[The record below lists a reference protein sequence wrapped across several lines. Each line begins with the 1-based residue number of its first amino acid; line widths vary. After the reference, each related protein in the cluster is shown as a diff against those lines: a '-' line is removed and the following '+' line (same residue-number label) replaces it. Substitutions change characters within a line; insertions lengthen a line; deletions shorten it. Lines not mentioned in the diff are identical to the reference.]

1 MPRPAIYKTDGG
13 AINRF
18 VCCPYSLIQDQCGDG
33 EEFYLN
39 CPDTATHIIDNEPVT
54 IVPEV
59 VPPTL
64 GEVKAAKLAEL
75 ASARYTEEVG
85 GIVVGGVTIATDR
98 ESQSMLTGAYVSLK
112 QGLMQSVNWKGDDGW
127 VTATLTEIE
136 PIAQAVGQH
145 IAVKQVVAQNQ
156 AGRLSGQK
164 VAGQNKSLSQT
175 FGAGLLNVG

>member
-1 MPRPAIYKTDGG
+1 MAKVAIYKIDTGIID
-13 AINRF
+13 RF
-18 VCCPYSLIQDQCGDG
+18 MGCPYSLIQLQCGTG

-39 CPDTATHIIDNEPVT
+39 CPDDATHIINNEPVT
-54 IVPEV
+54 IIPEV

-64 GEVKAAKLAEL
+64 EDVKTAKLAEL

-136 PIAQAVGQH
+136 PIAQAVGLHVQQCFTKESQLSAQVNAAST
-145 IAVKQVVAQNQ
+145 IEAVNAIVWQ
-156 AGRLSGQK
+156 
-164 VAGQNKSLSQT
+164 
-175 FGAGLLNVG
+175 

>member
-1 MPRPAIYKTDGG
+1 MSFIKCAIYDTGTGEIKRYTGSSPEDVAKQVGY
-13 AINRF
+13 
-18 VCCPYSLIQDQCGDG
+18 C

-39 CPDTATHIIDNEPVT
+39 CPDDATHIINNEPVI

-64 GEVKAAKLAEL
+64 AEVKMAKLAEL
-75 ASARYTEEVG
+75 AAARYTEEIG
-85 GIVVGGVTIATDR
+85 GIVVGSVTIATGR
-98 ESQSMLTGAYVSLK
+98 ESQAMMTGAYVSLK

-145 IAVKQVVAQNQ
+145 IQACFTKESQLAAQVAAAETVEAVNAIVWQ
-156 AGRLSGQK
+156 
-164 VAGQNKSLSQT
+164 
-175 FGAGLLNVG
+175 

>member
-1 MPRPAIYKTDGG
+1 MRYAIYKIIDGKIDRFMLSDPSTV
-13 AINRF
+13 AI
-18 VCCPYSLIQDQCGDG
+18 QCQEG

-39 CPDTATHIIDNEPVT
+39 CPDDATHIINNEPVT
-54 IVPEV
+54 IIPEV

-64 GEVKAAKLAEL
+64 EDVKTAKLAEL

-145 IAVKQVVAQNQ
+145 IQACFTKEGQLAAQVKAATTMEEVNAIVWQ
-156 AGRLSGQK
+156 
-164 VAGQNKSLSQT
+164 
-175 FGAGLLNVG
+175 

>member
-1 MPRPAIYKTDGG
+1 MRASIYDMASGE
-13 AINRF
+13 ILRR
-18 VCCPYSLIQDQCGDG
+18 VSCPVSTVDIQCQEG

-39 CPDTATHIIDNEPVT
+39 CPNDATHIINNEPVT
-54 IVPEV
+54 IIPEV

-64 GEVKAAKLAEL
+64 EDVKTAKLAEL

-136 PIAQAVGQH
+136 PIAQAVGLHVQQCFTKESQLSAQVNAAST
-145 IAVKQVVAQNQ
+145 IEAVNAIVWQ
-156 AGRLSGQK
+156 
-164 VAGQNKSLSQT
+164 
-175 FGAGLLNVG
+175 

>member
-1 MPRPAIYKTDGG
+1 MRYAIYKIIDGKIDRFMLSDPSTV
-13 AINRF
+13 AI
-18 VCCPYSLIQDQCGDG
+18 QCQEG

-39 CPDTATHIIDNEPVT
+39 CPDSATHIINNEPVI

-64 GEVKAAKLAEL
+64 AEVKTAKLAEL
-75 ASARYTEEVG
+75 AAARYTEEIG
-85 GIVVGGVTIATDR
+85 GIVVGSVTIATGR
-98 ESQSMLTGAYVSLK
+98 ESQAMMTGAYVSLK

-145 IAVKQVVAQNQ
+145 IQACFTKESQLAAQVAAAETVEAVNAIVWQ
-156 AGRLSGQK
+156 
-164 VAGQNKSLSQT
+164 
-175 FGAGLLNVG
+175 

>member
-1 MPRPAIYKTDGG
+1 MRYAIYKIIDGKIDRFMLSDPSTV
-13 AINRF
+13 AI
-18 VCCPYSLIQDQCGDG
+18 QCQEG

-39 CPDTATHIIDNEPVT
+39 CPDTATHIINNEPVT
-54 IVPEV
+54 IIPEV
-59 VPPTL
+59 VPPPL

-98 ESQSMLTGAYVSLK
+98 EGQSMLTGAYVSLK

-136 PIAQAVGQH
+136 PIAQAVGLHVQQCFTKESQLSAQVNAASTIEAVNA
-145 IAVKQVVAQNQ
+145 IAW
-156 AGRLSGQK
+156 
-164 VAGQNKSLSQT
+164 
-175 FGAGLLNVG
+175 

>member
-1 MPRPAIYKTDGG
+1 MNNCAIYNTETGIISKIMTGKTENLL
-13 AINRF
+13 IN
-18 VCCPYSLIQDQCGDG
+18 IQEG

-39 CPDTATHIIDNEPVT
+39 CPDDATHIINNEPVT
-54 IVPEV
+54 IIPEV

-136 PIAQAVGQH
+136 PIAQAVGLHVQQCFTKESQLSAQVNAASTIEAVNA
-145 IAVKQVVAQNQ
+145 IAW
-156 AGRLSGQK
+156 
-164 VAGQNKSLSQT
+164 
-175 FGAGLLNVG
+175 

>member
-1 MPRPAIYKTDGG
+1 MRYAIYKIIDGKIDRFMLSDPSTV
-13 AINRF
+13 AI
-18 VCCPYSLIQDQCGDG
+18 QCQEG

-39 CPDTATHIIDNEPVT
+39 CPDTATHIINNEPVI

-64 GEVKAAKLAEL
+64 AEVKTAKLAEL
-75 ASARYTEEVG
+75 AAARYTEEIG
-85 GIVVGGVTIATDR
+85 GIVVGSVTIATGR
-98 ESQSMLTGAYVSLK
+98 ESQAMMTGAYVSLK

-145 IAVKQVVAQNQ
+145 IQACFTKESQLAAQVAAAETVEAVNAIAWQ
-156 AGRLSGQK
+156 
-164 VAGQNKSLSQT
+164 
-175 FGAGLLNVG
+175 